1 VQRTMRIRRAFARL
15 TRIRAAAHFPHVYS
29 TVGFR
34 PISTGG
40 AFPTA
45 ATIIGSGTTLS
56 VF

>member
-15 TRIRAAAHFPHVYS
+15 TRIRAAPELPHVYS
-29 TVGFR
+29 TVGSR
-34 PISTGG
+34 PSSSGG

-45 ATIIGSGTTLS
+45 LTTIGSGTTLS